1 MRGRLRDLA
10 PGGCWHRCA
19 KERGKGRSRSVGTV
33 VVTMDVVW
41 VVRLVACPGLEMK
54 DGGMNDAPGR
64 FGEERGASKRA
75 FSSLA
80 FHLLRTD

>member
-1 MRGRLRDLA
+1 MLASLREGEREG
-10 PGGCWHRCA
+10 PVT
-19 KERGKGRSRSVGTV
+19 ERGDRSRNDG
-33 VVTMDVVW
+33 DVVW